1 MIFRIARKELEVL
14 FYSPIAWL
22 LLLCYI
28 IQSGISFCDTYE
40 YFLQTVRQHGGFLY
54 ASNFAFVRDGFDS
67 QGLLPK
73 IMRLLTFYIPF
84 LTMGIIGR
92 EMTSGSIKLLYSSPV
107 RNYQIILGKYAALVV
122 FALILTGTS
131 FINIIYG
138 WCTID
143 YFEIK
148 WVLAGWLGTFLLACT
163 YLAIGLFISSLTSY
177 QLIAAIVTI
186 MVLGLLSIVGDYGQ
200 EYAWV
205 RDITYW
211 LSMRGR
217 TETFIQGMIC
227 SEDVIYFLIVPAMF
241 LSFAIIRLKAVRQ
254 GIPFWQTALKN
265 VGVIVIVCL
274 LAIVTSRPAC
284 KFYYDA
290 TATKRNTI
298 LPVSQDIVSQL
309 DGGLSLTCY
318 VNILAP
324 YYSAD
329 FQYPGFEMKQRE
341 IFEKYT
347 RFKPETK
354 LNIVYYYAEITEEKA
369 AGRYDKKSAHQM
381 AMEICRKDGLDSTR
395 LKTKEEI
402 DQMVDLSEEG
412 YVPIW
417 LVERENGQKQWL
429 RAYYFGT
436 QRIPTEAEI
445 TMALKR
451 FVVDMPVMAFV
462 TGHGERSVMDEYP
475 MGYSFVGNNKKVK
488 TSLWNQG
495 FDITQVSL
503 AQPVPAEVSVLTIPD
518 PRQAFTPDE
527 ERNLREFIDRGGN
540 LLLLFEPDFRDVYN
554 PMLRKLL
561 GLEITPKIVENRT
574 IEPQILASTATAD
587 ARNTLWRL
595 AGKLSTPVVGGVEK
609 VEDRGF
615 QFFPIATTDTAYQA
629 WTELETTD
637 FVDDTVR
644 FNPQAGEIS
653 KQFTTVLGM
662 TRQVNGKE
670 QRILVVGDAD
680 CLSNDELGFV
690 PRHTNGSNNSM
701 LPLSLANWLSYEK
714 APINTDRGVAPDKTI
729 HVTGSSYSWMKFL
742 FLYFLPL
749 FTLGLGVFIWLRRRS
764 N

>member
-1 MIFRIARKELEVL
+1 MRMIFRIARKELEVL

-298 LPVSQDIVSQL
+298 LSVSQDIVSQL

-354 LNIVYYYAEITEEKA
+354 LNIVY
-369 AGRYDKKSAHQM
+369 
-381 AMEICRKDGLDSTR
+381 
-395 LKTKEEI
+395 
-402 DQMVDLSEEG
+402 
-412 YVPIW
+412 
-417 LVERENGQKQWL
+417 
-429 RAYYFGT
+429 
-436 QRIPTEAEI
+436 
-445 TMALKR
+445 
-451 FVVDMPVMAFV
+451 
-462 TGHGERSVMDEYP
+462 
-475 MGYSFVGNNKKVK
+475 
-488 TSLWNQG
+488 
-495 FDITQVSL
+495 
-503 AQPVPAEVSVLTIPD
+503 
-518 PRQAFTPDE
+518 
-527 ERNLREFIDRGGN
+527 
-540 LLLLFEPDFRDVYN
+540 
-554 PMLRKLL
+554 
-561 GLEITPKIVENRT
+561 
-574 IEPQILASTATAD
+574 
-587 ARNTLWRL
+587 
-595 AGKLSTPVVGGVEK
+595 
-609 VEDRGF
+609 
-615 QFFPIATTDTAYQA
+615 
-629 WTELETTD
+629 
-637 FVDDTVR
+637 
-644 FNPQAGEIS
+644 
-653 KQFTTVLGM
+653 
-662 TRQVNGKE
+662 
-670 QRILVVGDAD
+670 
-680 CLSNDELGFV
+680 
-690 PRHTNGSNNSM
+690 
-701 LPLSLANWLSYEK
+701 
-714 APINTDRGVAPDKTI
+714 
-729 HVTGSSYSWMKFL
+729 
-742 FLYFLPL
+742 
-749 FTLGLGVFIWLRRRS
+749 
-764 N
+764 